1 MEAVDAHLPATGLAA
16 AAAGRRIELS
26 GAAPDDR
33 SRAMLPAVKIV
44 VDVAIFRLK
53 KFEMAN
59 MFAAAAIMLALGLEW
74 ADMAVRFGFGLLLNL
89 LAYLTND
96 YFDVDQDL
104 ESPNKD
110 HAKARYLKEH
120 MRAAFWA
127 QVALAVF
134 LALVA
139 VAWSPDLLAALAI
152 GGGICWIYSWKLKRV
167 PYIDVIC
174 MIVWGVAMPLVG
186 LPPDRALGWLLLFQ
200 LALFSACF
208 ESIQVIRDHD
218 EDLAGGVRTTA
229 VRLGIPATKIL
240 LRAFMVLS
248 AAYAALLLHRWIGL
262 ALLACLFLPLDPKRA
277 DSYWTR
283 QRFVMGVVWLA
294 LIGWIWWT
302 GSADGWLLALERG
315 ATVDWLSR
323 LAG

>member
-1 MEAVDAHLPATGLAA
+1 MPPAL
-16 AAAGRRIELS
+16 
-26 GAAPDDR
+26 
-33 SRAMLPAVKIV
+33 KIL

-53 KFEMAN
+53 KLEMAN
-59 MFAAAAIMLALGLEW
+59 VFTAVAIMLALGLEW
-74 ADMAVRFGFGLLLNL
+74 TDMGVRFGFGLLLNL

-96 YFDVDQDL
+96 YCDVDQDL

-110 HAKARYLKEH
+110 HAKCRYLKEH
-120 MRAAFWA
+120 MGAAVGA

-139 VAWSPDLLAALAI
+139 LAWSPGLLAPLVFGA
-152 GGGICWIYSWKLKRV
+152 GICWIYSWKLKRI
-167 PYIDVIC
+167 PYVDVLA
-174 MIVWGVAMPLVG
+174 MIAWGVAMPMVG
-186 LPPDRALGWLLLFQ
+186 WPLDRALGWLLVFQ
-200 LALFSACF
+200 AALFSACF

-218 EDLAGGVRTTA
+218 EDLAKGVRTTA

-248 AAYAALLLHRWIGL
+248 AAYAALFLHRWIGL

-277 DSYWTR
+277 AVYWTR
-283 QRFVMGVVWLA
+283 QRLIMGVVYLA
-294 LIGWIWWT
+294 LIGWIWWA
-302 GSADGWLLALERG
+302 GSADGWLLSLDSG

-323 LAG
+323 FTG